1 MLRSDIELASGLVKF
16 YSKDEA
22 RSYLEAMLEYYR
34 MRSEEYGQQMGGL
47 LRGSAS
53 VPEGLKEDKKEGK
66 EDKKGKDGKDGK
78 EGGRALAKGW
88 VRVGTLPVNTGDTA
102 KAFGEVTLKIV
113 EEYKMRV
120 AKTTDALK
128 SVGEME
134 SINVSDGSVYTL
146 FVNRGVPDALIVG
159 APVKKREVFSFAAR
173 FRAVGRANDVP

>member
-47 LRGSAS
+47 LRGPA
-53 VPEGLKEDKKEGK
+53 PPPQDLKEDRKEGKESKEGKKEGK
-66 EDKKGKDGKDGK
+66 DA
-78 EGGRALAKGW
+78 GRALAKGW
-88 VRVGTLPVNTGDTA
+88 VRVGTLPINTGDTA

-120 AKTTDALK
+120 AKTTEALK
-128 SVGEME
+128 SFGEME

-173 FRAVGRANDVP
+173 FRAVERANDVP